1 MQISFD
7 IHIVFIFI
15 LAIFTIGSTF
25 LSTYSILNAARLRN
39 VRLSWKSGK
48 IFGYPLFATIF
59 LGSAILFGVAIYESE
74 MEQYYLIAGC
84 YGWVGLNW
92 FVVSFLTSRR
102 YLTDHGIVKNI
113 NDPSQT
119 VAWHDVGDYV
129 EKISDTGSDYIFLY
143 RDQGID
149 EAFVKTALRLDL
161 FVPPAQV
168 EKCRKVVTYKLGRTL
183 NRSVESIVNVKTVE

>member
-1 MQISFD
+1 MQISFTID
-7 IHIVFIFI
+7 TVFLFI
-15 LAIFTIGSTF
+15 LTIFTIGSTF
-25 LSTYSILNAARLRN
+25 LSCYSILNAARLRN

-59 LGSAILFGVAIYESE
+59 LVSATLFGGFVYESE
-74 MEQYYLIAGC
+74 LNQYYLMAGC

-92 FVVSFLTSRR
+92 FVVSYLTSMRFLT
-102 YLTDHGIVKNI
+102 DNGIVKNI

-119 VAWHDVGDYV
+119 VAWHEIGDYV
-129 EKISDTGSDYIFLY
+129 EKVSETGSDYIFFY
-143 RDQGID
+143 RERGID
-149 EAFVKTALRLDL
+149 EAAVKTALRLDL

-168 EKCRKVVTYKLGRTL
+168 EEFRKVVSYKLGRTL